1 MARIPRKDILDRLH
15 GMIDRG
21 EPIIG
26 GGAGTGLSA
35 KCEEA
40 GGIDLIV
47 IYNSGRYRM
56 AGRGSLAGLL
66 AYGNA
71 NDVVLEMAREVL
83 PVVKKTPVLAGV
95 NGTDPFLILDDF
107 LHRLGE
113 LGFSGVQNFP
123 TVGIIDGLFRQ
134 NLEETGMGYGHE
146 VEMIRAAHEHD
157 LLTTP
162 YVFNEREAIADGRG
176 RRRHHRLPHGP
187 DDRRQHRRRDRAEAR
202 RLRAAHQGLVG
213 GGAPRSMQGHHRA
226 VPRRADRHARGC
238 RRSSWRSAPNAMA
251 STEPRAW
258 SACRPSRRS
267 SKPHVNSRR
276 SEDRREDPMSGAQFG
291 TFILGLVVVAIV
303 VAIVVWLFNWLY
315 LRSSK
320 ERAFVRTGPGRA
332 EGGDERRRL
341 RAAHRARGHP
351 GQHEHAQRLEVAR
364 GRDKALI
371 TRDRMRVDVLSEFYV
386 RVQASDDAIAAA
398 AQTLGQRTMQPDAL
412 RELIEGKFV
421 DALRTVAAEM
431 TMEEMHEKRGEYVR
445 RVRTVVAADLLQ
457 NGLELETVS
466 LTQLDQ
472 TAMEYFNPSN
482 AFDAEGLTRLTE
494 QIERRKKIR
503 NDIEQDTMIEIR
515 NKNLDTERQAL
526 EIDRALEH
534 ARLAQEQDLE
544 TQRAAQRAEIA
555 RERADKDQDA
565 ERAQITVAPVDRA
578 GAHRLGAGGRGA
590 AHRQGAR
597 GRGARRSGAARRS
610 SSPSRSGR
618 SPSPSSRGPSRS
630 AQAEADKAR
639 ALAVTAEEQVF
650 TARET
655 EMAQRRKSVEL
666 IVAQQEAERDALRLT
681 VAAGAEKAAA
691 ADRGAAV
698 RAEAEAEADADKIR
712 SLATRIRLE
721 VDAEGTRLMNEAQ
734 NLLSADARLSAMRH
748 EARSTSSRPS
758 SANRSSRWS
767 ASRASRSSMSTGWA
781 AAAAAAAGSTAA
793 TSAAAWPTASSIRRL
808 RFRAQAP
815 LIDQLP
821 REIGVQGGDVGRVA
835 QGLLDRT
842 QGSSGPPVPART
854 PGSSPRQ
861 KGGRGSGPWSE
872 VTV

>member
-1 MARIPRKDILDRLH
+1 
-15 GMIDRG
+15 
-21 EPIIG
+21 
-26 GGAGTGLSA
+26 
-35 KCEEA
+35 
-40 GGIDLIV
+40 
-47 IYNSGRYRM
+47 
-56 AGRGSLAGLL
+56 
-66 AYGNA
+66 
-71 NDVVLEMAREVL
+71 
-83 PVVKKTPVLAGV
+83 
-95 NGTDPFLILDDF
+95 
-107 LHRLGE
+107 
-113 LGFSGVQNFP
+113 
-123 TVGIIDGLFRQ
+123 
-134 NLEETGMGYGHE
+134 
-146 VEMIRAAHEHD
+146 
-157 LLTTP
+157 
-162 YVFNEREAIADGRG
+162 
-176 RRRHHRLPHGP
+176 
-187 DDRRQHRRRDRAEAR
+187 
-202 RLRAAHQGLVG
+202 
-213 GGAPRSMQGHHRA
+213 
-226 VPRRADRHARGC
+226 
-238 RRSSWRSAPNAMA
+238 
-251 STEPRAW
+251 
-258 SACRPSRRS
+258 
-267 SKPHVNSRR
+267 
-276 SEDRREDPMSGAQFG
+276 MSGAQFG
-291 TFILGLVVVAIV
+291 TFILGLVVAAIV

-320 ERAFVRTGPGRA
+320 ERAFVRTGLAGQKVVMN
-332 EGGDERRRL
+332 GGAFVL
-341 RAAHRARGHP
+341 P
-351 GQHEHAQRLEVAR
+351 IVHEVIPVNMNTLRLEVSR

-565 ERAQITVAPVDRA
+565 ERAQITSRQSIEQARIASERA
-578 GAHRLGAGGRGA
+578 VEEQRISKEREVEELEI
-590 AHRQGAR
+590 
-597 GRGARRSGAARRS
+597 ARRKAIELAEQERAVAVAEQ
-610 SSPSRSGR
+610 SRAQSV
-618 SPSPSSRGPSRS
+618 

-734 NLLSADARLSAMRH
+734 NMLTPDARLSAMRMKLIDKL
-748 EARSTSSRPS
+748 EAIIRESVKPMERIEGIKILHVDGLGGGGGGGNRVDSGDVGGGLADSVVN
-758 SANRSSRWS
+758 SA
-767 ASRASRSSMSTGWA
+767 
-781 AAAAAAAGSTAA
+781 
-793 TSAAAWPTASSIRRL
+793 L

-815 LIDQLP
+815 LIDQLL

-842 QGSSGPPVPART
+842 QGSSGPPVPANP
-854 PGSSPRQ
+854 PG
-861 KGGRGSGPWSE
+861 E
-872 VTV
+872 